1 MAKQEVD
8 QELQL
13 ASGLKAGKP
22 IGGPN
27 HINSQATIS
36 SNSNQSRGVLSV
48 PLDLM
53 TGTVLS
59 KMACIMKI

>member
-1 MAKQEVD
+1 MD

-13 ASGLKAGKP
+13 ASGSKAGKP
-22 IGGPN
+22 IGVPN

-36 SNSNQSRGVLSV
+36 YISNSNQSQVVLSV